1 MAHFLTK
8 HVDIREAQALML
20 ATFRQGVEPIRSAI
34 GYQSG
39 GTERDVYWHQ
49 QLGFWGSLNAKPPNE
64 KGGGGERFWNAFGTQ
79 DPNHSDSLSIVC
91 EVNPAHGGDT
101 RKVSGFLGRDKA
113 GQTILLH
120 KGKLNSNKPGPGLT
134 MEFFR
139 QNYKGK
145 ELIID
150 GHFHAVVCVIG
161 SSTMVAD
168 IAKFVFKAQRIKEL
182 HNAGPGTR

>member
-1 MAHFLTK
+1 MAHFLT
-8 HVDIREAQALML
+8 DPAEISEAQESLL
-20 ATFRQGVEPIRSAI
+20 AAFCRGVEPIRSAI

-39 GTERDVYWHQ
+39 GTKRDVYWHQ

-64 KGGGGERFWNAFGTQ
+64 KRAGRFWNAFGTE
-79 DPNHSDSLSIVC
+79 DPNASSTSLSIVC

-161 SSTMVAD
+161 SSRMMTDM
-168 IAKFVFKAQRIKEL
+168 AKFVFEAQRIKKL
-182 HNAGPGTR
+182 HNDRSGSR